1 MTTSPERAAYEAG
14 RWPDVIPW
22 EEAFPEVKEKFRAIA
37 QAAIGASPELAEAL
51 ATIDELRQQLGKLT
65 GGVATDAARAFLAA
79 PVAYEDTDAS
89 TVGELL
95 ATILLDEWQTAPRFT
110 PGKTAVYLAA
120 VNAGLIPGVAAGDRI
135 GELDVAAAE
144 ALTEA
149 AIRAMGQPPADSAA
163 ITALRSMVARKQEA
177 IETAGLSRWH
187 EATFTA
193 PEILAELGDQPAGA
207 ADPS

>member
-1 MTTSPERAAYEAG
+1 
-14 RWPDVIPW
+14 VIPW
-22 EEAFPEVKEKFRAIA
+22 EEAFPEVKEKHRAIA
-37 QAAIGASPELAEAL
+37 QAAINASPELTEAR
-51 ATIDELRQQLGKLT
+51 ATIGELREQLAKLT

-79 PVAYEDTDAS
+79 PVAYADAPEAS

-95 ATILLDEWQTAPRFT
+95 AGILLDEWQTAPRFT

-120 VNAGLIPGVAAGDRI
+120 VRAGLIPGVAAGDRI

-149 AIRAMGQPPADSAA
+149 AIRAMGQPAA
-163 ITALRSMVARKQEA
+163 EREVAAALRSMIARKQEA
-177 IETAGLSRWH
+177 IDTAGTGRGLGPTWH

-193 PEILAELGDQPAGA
+193 REILAAICGAGGG
-207 ADPS
+207 S